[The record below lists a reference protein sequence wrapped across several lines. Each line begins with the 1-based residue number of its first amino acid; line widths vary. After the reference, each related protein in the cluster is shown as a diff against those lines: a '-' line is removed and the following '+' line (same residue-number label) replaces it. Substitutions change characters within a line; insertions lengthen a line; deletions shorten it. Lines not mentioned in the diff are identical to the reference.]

1 MTKKQISNLAASVS
15 GGMDELASN
24 MPERDPLRDELSRLS
39 ARIDERFGL
48 VTVRCP
54 IEPA

>member
-24 MPERDPLRDELSRLS
+24 MPEGEPLRDELSRLS